1 MAESIAS
8 HVEEVA
14 HDDLCPICQLL
25 LFTPVRTQCNHL
37 LCASCMAQWADT
49 SSTNQIVHSS
59 LDVNLADFDPNYDPT
74 YDLEANCPMCRT
86 HTTASPDQ
94 ALARQLERK
103 YPETYAER
111 RVEEEV
117 DRGSRVGAGGVEG
130 VMILIGNK
138 HRWIR
143 RADDDNEH
151 DWTFFVRTSRPD
163 LVKKIRIDLHPT
175 FRPPRLTLR
184 HPPYEVRRLG
194 WGTFTID
201 AEIVL
206 KAPYSWVVDNAGT
219 QQSTLELT
227 WTLDFEG
234 RGRQGRVRAK
244 VKNLETHPVDAA
256 GVASQSLANGPD
268 LVDEDEEGDDDY
280 EAGENDEESSSDDGD
295 EDEDISEY
303 IETSRR

>member
-1 MAESIAS
+1 MAEADVLLEDI
-8 HVEEVA
+8 A

-37 LCASCMAQWADT
+37 LCTSCMAQWADA
-49 SSTNQIVHSS
+49 SSTNNIEHSS
-59 LDVNLADFDPNYDPT
+59 LDINLADFDPNYDPS

-86 HTTASPDQ
+86 HTTASLDQ

-103 YPETYAER
+103 YPATYAER

-117 DRGSRVGAGGVEG
+117 ERGSRIGEGGVEG

-138 HRWIR
+138 HRLIR
-143 RADDDNEH
+143 GSEDANEH

-163 LVKKIRIDLHPT
+163 IVQEVRIYLHPT

-184 HPPYEVRRLG
+184 NPPYEVRRSG
-194 WGTFTID
+194 WGWFTSE

-206 KAPYSWVVDNAGT
+206 KEPYSWIIDNAGT
-219 QQSTLELT
+219 RQSGLELT

-234 RGRQGRVRAK
+234 RGRQGRVRTK
-244 VKNLETHPVDAA
+244 VKRFEANPVDAP
-256 GVASQSLANGPD
+256 GVPTQSPANGPD
-268 LVDEDEEGDDDY
+268 LEDEDDDY
-280 EAGENDEESSSDDGD
+280 EVVEDDEESTSDHD
-295 EDEDISEY
+295 EEEDVSEY
-303 IETSRR
+303 INTPPRR